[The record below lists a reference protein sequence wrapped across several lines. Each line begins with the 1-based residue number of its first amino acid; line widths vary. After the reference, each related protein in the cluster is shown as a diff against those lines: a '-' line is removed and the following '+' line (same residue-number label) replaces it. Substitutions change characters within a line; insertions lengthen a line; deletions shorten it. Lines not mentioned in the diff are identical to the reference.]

1 MTAFFKEIEPFR
13 VFERNERKR
22 REKALYQRWREERE
36 DEENAIIFG

>member
-1 MTAFFKEIEPFR
+1 MIAEMSRF
-13 VFERNERKR
+13 FERNERKR